1 MLLKTK
7 RRIIKYI
14 LSMSKLEI
22 TMSAIKSINPSIG
35 ATPVNIT
42 PIKAF
47 NDNYIWVITNKH
59 MAALVDPGDASVC
72 IDFLEK
78 NQLTLNSILITHHH
92 SDHTGGINQLVDYCQ
107 QKQWPLTVYGPENEN
122 IPHCDVKLNES
133 NTVTLDE
140 LNIDF
145 RIIDLPGHTAGHIAY
160 FAKDHTPIL
169 FCGDTLFSGG
179 CGRLFEGS
187 PEQMLNSLTK
197 LADLPE
203 STRVYCTHEYTQANL
218 AFALTV
224 EPNNQALVNY
234 YNKVNELRSKGHATI
249 PSTIQLEKQ
258 INPFLRCNEQSIQAS
273 AQQFATDTKA
283 TSQDTFTTIRRW
295 KDQF

>member
-1 MLLKTK
+1 
-7 RRIIKYI
+7 
-14 LSMSKLEI
+14 
-22 TMSAIKSINPSIG
+22 MSAIQPINSSIG
-35 ATPVNIT
+35 LNPVNIT

-47 NDNYIWVITNKH
+47 SDNYIWAITNKQV
-59 MAALVDPGDASVC
+59 ATLVDPGDASVC
-72 IDFLEK
+72 IEFLEK
-78 NQLTLNSILITHHH
+78 NTLILTSILITHHH

-107 QKQWPLTVYGPENEN
+107 QKKWSLTVYGPANEN
-122 IPHCDVKLNES
+122 IPQCDVKLNE
-133 NTVTLDE
+133 NDLVVLDE
-140 LNIDF
+140 LNINF

-160 FAKDHTPIL
+160 FATDHVMPIL

-187 PEQMLNSLTK
+187 TEQMLNSLTK

-203 STRVYCTHEYTQANL
+203 NTQVYCTHEYTQANL

-224 EPNNQALVNY
+224 EPNNQALVT
-234 YNKVNELRSKGHATI
+234 YNKKVNELRSKGYASI

-258 INPFLRCNEQSIQAS
+258 INPFLRCHKQSVQAS
-273 AQQFATDTKA
+273 AQQFATDSNGTP
-283 TSQDTFTTIRRW
+283 QDTFTTIRRW

>member
-1 MLLKTK
+1 
-7 RRIIKYI
+7 
-14 LSMSKLEI
+14 
-22 TMSAIKSINPSIG
+22 MSAIQPINSSIG
-35 ATPVNIT
+35 NNPVNIT

-47 NDNYIWVITNKH
+47 SDNYIWAITNKQV
-59 MAALVDPGDASVC
+59 ATLVDPGDASVC
-72 IDFLEK
+72 IEFLEK
-78 NQLTLNSILITHHH
+78 NTLTLTSILITHHH

-107 QKQWPLTVYGPENEN
+107 QKKWSLTVYGPANEN
-122 IPHCDVKLNES
+122 IPQCDVKLNENDS
-133 NTVTLDE
+133 VVLDE
-140 LNIDF
+140 LNINF

-160 FAKDHTPIL
+160 FASDHVMPIL
-169 FCGDTLFSGG
+169 FCGDTLFSAG

-203 STRVYCTHEYTQANL
+203 NTQVYCTHEYTQANL

-224 EPNNQALVNY
+224 EPNNQALVT
-234 YNKVNELRSKGHATI
+234 YNKKVNELRSKGYASI

-258 INPFLRCNEQSIQAS
+258 INPFLRCHKQSVQAS
-273 AQQFATDTKA
+273 AQQFATNSNGTP
-283 TSQDTFTTIRRW
+283 QDTFTTIRRW

>member
-1 MLLKTK
+1 
-7 RRIIKYI
+7 
-14 LSMSKLEI
+14 MSTI
-22 TMSAIKSINPSIG
+22 QPINSSIG
-35 ATPVNIT
+35 LNPVKIT

-47 NDNYIWVITNKH
+47 SDNYIWAITNKQV
-59 MAALVDPGDASVC
+59 ATLVDPGDASVC
-72 IDFLEK
+72 IEFLEK
-78 NQLTLNSILITHHH
+78 NTLTLTSILITHHH

-107 QKQWPLTVYGPENEN
+107 QKKWSLTVYGPANEN
-122 IPHCDVKLNES
+122 IPQCDVKLNE
-133 NTVTLDE
+133 NDLVVLDE
-140 LNIDF
+140 LNINF

-160 FAKDHTPIL
+160 FATDHVMPIL

-203 STRVYCTHEYTQANL
+203 NTQVYCTHEYTQANL

-224 EPNNQALVNY
+224 EPNNQALVT
-234 YNKVNELRSKGHATI
+234 YNKKVNELRSKGYASI

-258 INPFLRCNEQSIQAS
+258 INPFLRCHKQSVQAS
-273 AQQFATDTKA
+273 AQQFATDSNGTP
-283 TSQDTFTTIRRW
+283 QDTFTTIRRW